1 MRRST
6 ALLVVI
12 LLASRAGGGSVEVS
26 DAWARPSPGVADT
39 AAFYVSLVNQG
50 DVDDVLLGAESDR
63 CAEAQL
69 HESVMEEGTMSM
81 SHLPSIVLA
90 SGSDLEMA
98 PAGIDIICMGV
109 TEPLTVGEAVSVTL
123 TFEQSGDL
131 TVPVPVEER

>member
-1 MRRST
+1 MRRSP
-6 ALLVVI
+6 ALLGVI
-12 LLASRAGGGSVEVS
+12 LLASCAGGGTIEIS

-63 CAEAQL
+63 CADAQL

-81 SHLPSIVLA
+81 SHLPSIVLTA
-90 SGSDLEMA
+90 GSDLEMA
-98 PAGIDIICMGV
+98 PAGIHVMCMGV
-109 TEPLTVGEAVSVTL
+109 TEPLTVGESVSVTL

-131 TVPVPVEER
+131 TVSVPVEDR